1 MPENIVDLKDKI
13 AIVTGG
19 SRGIGRAI
27 AIALGRAGAKV
38 IVNYRNSADKA
49 EEVVKLLPHAKAIQA
64 DVSSTE
70 GCQKLLAVAEDWGG
84 LDILVNNA
92 GITNDGLAMRMSD
105 EQFDSVMRVN
115 AGGAFRMCRAAL
127 PLMAR
132 QRSGSIINL
141 ASVSAFRGN
150 AGQVN
155 YAASKAAVLAM
166 TRCLAQ
172 EMGQR
177 KIRVNAVAPGFIET
191 DMTTGLPDAVLEGAK
206 KVIPLRRLGL
216 PEEVAPIVC
225 FLAGPGASYI
235 SGQLFVV
242 DGGMSA

>member
-1 MPENIVDLKDKI
+1 MELQDKV

-27 AIALGRAGAKV
+27 ALELGRAGAKV
-38 IVNYRNSADKA
+38 IVNYRSRVEEA
-49 EEVVKLLPHAKAIQA
+49 EAVVAQLTCAKAVQA
-64 DVSSTE
+64 DVSTTE
-70 GCQKLLAVAEDWGG
+70 GCETLIAATEAWGG
-84 LDILVNNA
+84 VDILVNNA
-92 GITNDGLAMRMSD
+92 GITNDGLAMRMTD
-105 EQFDSVMRVN
+105 EQFDQVMRVN
-115 AGGAFRMCRAAL
+115 TGGAFRMCRAVL

-132 QRSGSIINL
+132 KRSGTIINL
-141 ASVSAFRGN
+141 ASVSAIRSN
-150 AGQVN
+150 PGQIN

-166 TRCLAQ
+166 TRCLAK
-172 EMGQR
+172 EMGKR

-191 DMTTGLPDAVLEGAK
+191 DMTKVLPDAVLEGAK
-206 KVIPLRRLGL
+206 QVIPLRRLGL
-216 PEEVAPIVC
+216 PEDVAPVVR